1 MSKTKFFN
9 WFILSSITLGLIIG
23 LIALV
28 ELYCSYSYYKYR
40 DSLKNELK
48 AIRLRQPFCNQV
60 SDNFKTDSL
69 GFILPYTSLDSS
81 SKTVVFLGGSTT
93 ECYKV
98 KDNKRIHVSVEE
110 QLSKVSCLNI
120 GNSGNHSMHSLN
132 LLTNK
137 VLSLS
142 PDVLVINHN
151 VNDLSILLNTGTYF
165 NKHPQRSLLLDNT
178 EQLYAYKV
186 GYPKN
191 WFVRKYIPYTSLV
204 LFPTTFEG
212 EDLIKNQ
219 EFSTDPLRDD
229 FNIDSLKNIFRK
241 SLLGLVNYAKSWDVK
256 PILMT
261 QGSCFEEYGY
271 SLKNIERYDG
281 YNLDSLHKEFNKVVR
296 DVAIISNVSLVD
308 AEKLM
313 EDKKECFYDV
323 VHYTD
328 SGSVFIS
335 NYIASEIKRVLN

>member
-1 MSKTKFFN
+1 MSKKKFFN
-9 WFILSSITLGLIIG
+9 WFILSSITLGLFVG

-28 ELYCSYSYYKYR
+28 ELYCSYAYYKYR

-93 ECYKV
+93 ECLKV
-98 KDNKRIHVSVEE
+98 QEDNRVHVKVEE
-110 QLSKVSCLNI
+110 QLTKVSCLNI

-137 VLSLS
+137 ILSLS

-151 VNDLSILLNTGTYF
+151 VNDLSILLNTGAYF
-165 NKHPQRSLLLDNT
+165 NKHPQRSLLLHNT

-191 WFVRKYIPYTSLV
+191 WFVRKYIPYMSLV
-204 LFPTTFEG
+204 LFPTAFEG
-212 EDLIKNQ
+212 EDLIENQ
-219 EFSTDPLRDD
+219 EFSTKPLRPDL
-229 FNIDSLKNIFRK
+229 NIDSLKEMYRK
-241 SLLGLVNYAKSWDVK
+241 SIMGLVNYASSWGIKTV
-256 PILMT
+256 LMT
-261 QGSCFEEYGY
+261 QGSCFEEYGI
-271 SLKNIERYDG
+271 KNIERYDC
-281 YNLDSLHKEFNKVVR
+281 YNLDSLHKEFNKVIR
-296 DVAIISNVSLVD
+296 DVAVISNVSLVD

-313 EDKKECFYDV
+313 EDKKEYFHDV

-328 SGSVFIS
+328 SGSIFIS
-335 NYIASEIKRVLN
+335 NHIASKIKRVLN